1 MIALFNRFEKF
12 IKEEELFRDPDVT
25 LAEIANRLE
34 EDVEEVRQ
42 AIISCTAM
50 EFHDYLEELRVHVVL
65 EEIRKSESFTDLRV
79 IAMECG
85 FLSLQ
90 SLRSSFEKIVEISPD
105 FYCEVYTK
113 NRLAIGCV

>member
-25 LAEIANRLE
+25 LTEIANRLDS
-34 EDVEEVRQ
+34 DVSELHR

-50 EFHDYLEELRVHVVL
+50 EFHEYLEELRVHVVL
-65 EEIRKSESFTDLRV
+65 DEIRKRKHLADLQK
-79 IAMECG
+79 IARECG
-85 FLSLQ
+85 FTSLQ
-90 SLRSSFEKIVEISPD
+90 TMRGSFKKMFEISPD
-105 FYCEVYTK
+105 DYCQVYSK